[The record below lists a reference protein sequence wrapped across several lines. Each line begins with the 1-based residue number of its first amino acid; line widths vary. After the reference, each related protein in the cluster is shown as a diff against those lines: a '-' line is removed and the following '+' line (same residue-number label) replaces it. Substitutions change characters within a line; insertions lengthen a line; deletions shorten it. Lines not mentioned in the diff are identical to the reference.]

1 MFIITKT
8 IGHLR
13 VFLRGDLSITGELG
27 KAKKF
32 NNSEE
37 AEKFLQ
43 SSSWQTLSPNKW
55 KIAKLV

>member
-1 MFIITKT
+1 MYILTKT
-8 IGHLR
+8 IGNIS
-13 VFLRGDLSITGELG
+13 VFLSSDFSITGQLEL
-27 KAKKF
+27 AKKF

-55 KIAKLV
+55 KIALV